1 MDECKPLPSS
11 IMVSKCLFVNGLSHM
26 TGTYAMLQW
35 FIRGALGVYHGR
47 ISDVFRDRGVLG
59 MH

>member
-1 MDECKPLPSS
+1 VDECKPLPSS

-47 ISDVFRDRGVLG
+47 ISDVFRDRGV
-59 MH
+59 